1 MAKAFAVD
9 SQQLAL
15 DLYHCLKELDPSRI
29 RQDVL
34 AGLRQRLQNLRTR
47 IDGLLARWPDEGASP
62 LRAKVGQLAA
72 VLAETPTAVDVAAGW
87 AEFRARLQSHYED
100 LAKSLARL
108 DVHVPSLRPTNYR
121 RNAFHVFCAL
131 SVLALIELVL
141 VGEQMVWVASAF
153 VVFGW
158 SMEISRRVSTT
169 ANRFLMWIFGPV
181 AHPHEAYR
189 INSSTWYVTALFI
202 VALMSSQVAA
212 AVAVVVL
219 GFGDPA
225 AAIIGRRFGKTKLIN
240 GRSLEGT
247 LTFVAVAALVT
258 FAVVRVFHGDLGW
271 AAAAGISGAAAVG
284 GALAELLSRK
294 IDDNL
299 SIPVVSAAA
308 VVGFA
313 SLIGV
318 AI

>member
-87 AEFRARLQSHYED
+87 AEFRAKLQSHYED

-271 AAAAGISGAAAVG
+271 AAAAGISGAASVG